1 MKNYQFS
8 WFCSQRSIFK
18 TNLRPKKERSISKY
32 GKSPKEVSFFERSIT
47 GHPESATLLIVQ
59 GRKDELIRK
68 HYEKLGKWKE
78 MLADAQVAPQHPSTA
93 RASRSHIIQPYI
105 SPCLHILSCLIL
117 SYLLCPVLAPAP
129 PWAQL

>member
-1 MKNYQFS
+1 MYL
-8 WFCSQRSIFK
+8 C
-18 TNLRPKKERSISKY
+18 
-32 GKSPKEVSFFERSIT
+32 
-47 GHPESATLLIVQ
+47 IVQ

-105 SPCLHILSCLIL
+105 SYLISSSL
-117 SYLLCPVLAPAP
+117 FSAGPGAPAGP
-129 PWAQL
+129 VVGPGGQTPHGSFVPGNTYPRMAATQVCNMCSV